1 MYMKIRTHQI
11 IISLLFFTCFFCVHN
26 GQARTK
32 QLLMPFV
39 KNFSKLEY
47 HGANQNWDVCQG
59 VNGVMYF
66 ANSDGLLEYDGA
78 SWKLYPLPAEQIV
91 RSVAVDTAGRVY
103 VGAHEE
109 FGYWEKNKK
118 GQLEYF
124 SLIELVE
131 GHRIKN
137 QDIWRICVW
146 NGKVYFQSFAE
157 IFVYDGE
164 KITSIHTPANVFSLF
179 KIRDRL
185 LVSIQHMGLYEF
197 QQDSLVALKGTNQ
210 LAPKTINIAIPHGEK
225 GILLGTELG
234 GLYKYEDE
242 HMTPWQNDADEFLK
256 NFQLNKAAT
265 VSINNK
271 EYYLLGTITQ
281 GLVVLDKNG
290 RIYSHITKGNGLQN
304 NTILG
309 IKVDQYNNLWLS
321 LDNGIDFINLN
332 SSFRYYQD
340 RSGELGTVY
349 SAAIF
354 NGKLYLGTNHG
365 LYSAVWDTNSLQLKT
380 DFTLVRNTQGQ
391 VWNLKVVDDVL
402 FCGHNNG
409 TFLISAKGIERISN
423 VSGGWILKEVPGNPN
438 MLIQGTYIGLVIYKK
453 SEGQWRMSH
462 MVRSYHEPTEFLEFD
477 YKGNLWTSHAYR
489 GLYKLKLNSDFSSV
503 LKSEFYTKENGL
515 PDDSNVNVFKVDQQV
530 VFTTKEGLF
539 SYDYNQ
545 ESLAPFKKLNTGLK
559 DFKDAYKIISIDS
572 GNYWFFKKGKCA
584 RVLMNHGEIES
595 IDALSFQLLR
605 GSTLDGYENIIALG
619 RGDYLICQDAGF
631 SIFSSHQIDNSLSL
645 HNHQVILREISCNS
659 QTSKLHQALHL
670 ENSGEI
676 ANVKNNMNFEF
687 SLPVYRFGKLKYQW
701 KLEGYDVFWSDPSDR
716 NRVNYSKLPHGDY
729 TFKVRATDNYGSLSK
744 IASYS
749 FTILPPWYLSRLAK
763 TIYWILFFVLIGVFR
778 VVYHYKLDRQKRK
791 YYLKLQEENEE
802 KIIKLKNEHLR
813 EEIENKSKELANYTM
828 MVTKKNDL
836 LNQLKEQLEKLEIH
850 VIAATAKKRLK
861 EINKLIQSGIS
872 NEEDW
877 KLFNENFDKA
887 NETFLQNLRKR
898 YMDLTPNDLRFCA
911 LLRMNMTS
919 KEIASLLNISPRSVE
934 VKRYRLR
941 KKLNLEHEKNLV
953 EFLMEVNEQT

>member
-1 MYMKIRTHQI
+1 MKTRNNRILI
-11 IISLLFFTCFFCVHN
+11 LLLFFLCFFGLHT
-26 GQARTK
+26 GKAGTK
-32 QLLMPFV
+32 HLLMPFV

-59 VNGVMYF
+59 INGEMYF

-78 SWKLYPLPAEQIV
+78 SWKLYPLPAGQLV
-91 RSVAVDTAGRVY
+91 RSVTVDSAGRVY

-109 FGYWEKNKK
+109 FGYWKKNKQ

-124 SLIELVE
+124 SLIDLVE
-131 GHRIKN
+131 VHQLRN
-137 QDIWRICVW
+137 QDIWKICVW

-157 IFVYDGE
+157 IYVYDGE
-164 KITSIHTPANVFSLF
+164 KLTTINTPANVFSLF

-210 LAPKTINIAIPHGEK
+210 LAPKTINIAIPYGEK

-234 GLYKYEDE
+234 GLYRYEDE
-242 HMTPWQNDADEFLK
+242 QMTPWKNDADEFLK

-265 VSINNK
+265 VSINDK
-271 EYYLLGTITQ
+271 EYYLFGTITQ

-290 RIYSHITKGNGLQN
+290 GIYSHITKGHGLQN

-332 SSFRYYQD
+332 SSFRYYHD

-354 NGKLYLGTNHG
+354 NEKLYLGTNHG
-365 LYSAVWDTNSLQLKT
+365 LYSAVWDANLLQLKT
-380 DFTLVRNTQGQ
+380 DFSLVKNTQGQ

-409 TFLISAKGIERISN
+409 TFLISAKGIKRISN
-423 VSGGWILKEVPGNPN
+423 VSGGWILKEVPGKSD

-453 SEGQWRMSH
+453 SGGVWRMSH

-477 YKGNLWTSHAYR
+477 YKGNLWTSHAYK
-489 GLYKLKLNSDFSSV
+489 GLYKLTLNSDLSAV
-503 LKSEFYTKENGL
+503 LKSEYYNKENGL
-515 PDDSNVNVFKVDQQV
+515 PDDANINVFKVDQQV
-530 VFTTKEGLF
+530 VFTTKGELF

-545 ESLAPFKKLNTGLK
+545 EKLASFTKLNDGLK
-559 DFKDAYKIISIDS
+559 DFKDAHKIISIDNR
-572 GNYWFFKKGKCA
+572 NYWFFKKGKCA
-584 RVLMNHGEIES
+584 RVLMDHGEIQS

-605 GSTLDGYENIIALG
+605 GSTLDGYENIIGLG

-631 SIFSSHQIDNSLSL
+631 SIFSSHQTDKALSL
-645 HNHQVILREISCNS
+645 HNHKVMLRKITCNS
-659 QTSKLHQALHL
+659 QTSKLHEALDL
-670 ENSGEI
+670 DGGSEI
-676 ANVKNNMNFEF
+676 ANSKNNMSFEF
-687 SLPVYRFGKLKYQW
+687 ALPVYRFAKLNYQW
-701 KLEGYDVFWSDPSDR
+701 KLEDYDVFWSDPSDR
-716 NRVNYSKLPHGDY
+716 TLVDYSKLPHGKY
-729 TFKVRATDNYGSLSK
+729 TFKVRATDSYGSVSK

-763 TIYWILFFVLIGVFR
+763 IIYWILFFALIGGFR
-778 VVYHYKLDRQKRK
+778 VVYYYKLDKQKRK

-802 KIIKLKNEHLR
+802 KIIKLKNDHLR

-828 MVTKKNDL
+828 MVTKKNEL
-836 LNQLKEQLEKLEIH
+836 LNQLKEELDKLGAY
-850 VIAATAKKRLK
+850 VIAAAAKKRVAA
-861 EINKLIQSGIS
+861 INKLIQRGIS
-872 NEEDW
+872 SEDEW
-877 KLFNENFDKA
+877 KVFNENFDKA
-887 NETFLQNLRKR
+887 NEIFLQSLKA
-898 YMDLTPNDLRFCA
+898 DFPELTPNDLRFCA

-919 KEIASLLNISPRSVE
+919 KEIANLLNLSPRSVE

-941 KKLNLEHEKNLV
+941 KKLNLEHEENLV
-953 EFLMEVNEQT
+953 EFLMGMKKE